1 MAEPIISYLCKI
13 LIQKYLDSYEQL
25 RKRRT
30 KNFHSLARVYK
41 KALFKLQMSYIPMMF
56 QLSYMHV
63 NVQSRSVHE
72 IYFKVLMTVGSKVK
86 MKYFEIL
93 SVIYSIISI
102 DVDTFVI
109 ITYYPSKRKLFVLF
123 QQKI

>member
-1 MAEPIISYLCKI
+1 
-13 LIQKYLDSYEQL
+13 
-25 RKRRT
+25 
-30 KNFHSLARVYK
+30 
-41 KALFKLQMSYIPMMF
+41 MSYIPMMF

-123 QQKI
+123 